1 MLKGLLGLRDEGGGG
16 ESGSGK
22 VELAENKLILSQFY
36 FTLFPFP
43 SIQMDHNRFAFEIFF
58 FHIIIT
64 TPKVNCQWS
73 ILD

>member
-16 ESGSGK
+16 ESGSSK

-43 SIQMDHNRFAFEIFF
+43 SIQMDHNRFTFEFF
-58 FHIIIT
+58 FFSHYNNYT
-64 TPKVNCQWS
+64 QSELPMVYP
-73 ILD
+73 

>member
-16 ESGSGK
+16 ESGSSK

-43 SIQMDHNRFAFEIFF
+43 SIQMDHNRFTFEFFF